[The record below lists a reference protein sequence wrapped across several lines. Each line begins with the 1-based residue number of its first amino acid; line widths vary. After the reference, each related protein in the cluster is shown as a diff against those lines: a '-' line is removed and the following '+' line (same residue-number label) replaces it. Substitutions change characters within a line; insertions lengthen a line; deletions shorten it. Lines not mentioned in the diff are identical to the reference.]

1 MGGAIQPAVSLE
13 PTAISGGTRAKSPS
27 IFDNDD
33 DRHLLASK
41 DGAGAGAGT
50 IAAGKSSIVDE
61 AADSPARPSVL
72 ATNALN
78 FISTATPATL
88 AAVAVAISAVIYA
101 LLGRIGLVLIGAIG
115 GVLVCI
121 SVQVRNPAIA
131 QAVRG
136 EQGPDVLARVWNELR
151 IPEADKTKPDGRD
164 DDQDEITFKSF
175 DDFRPETREAL
186 SGLVDAVVRDY
197 IKWWYSPII
206 PGDHSFPLAC
216 RKTLNSY
223 LLSIS
228 NRLSKKRP
236 ADAFLDLLTNSSSI
250 LIALLSELAAAF
262 ADLPPESNMT
272 AADAVYNYLASNPDS
287 RLANLVNQRQQ
298 AAKLRAVA
306 EDLLGFLD
314 QGCQS
319 CDPARVFLREILA
332 NSVLDSALQICSK
345 AEWINGWIVYLLEAG
360 EPDLNQAIDVGM
372 QTGRD
377 TASNLFADI
386 DGNVGNIGIV
396 KPVAA
401 RSSAEMDRNRRKE
414 SLGHKKKLSMTDE
427 GLEEAMEEMKRMN
440 DIITRDVQHKHQD
453 SDPSSKSLELV
464 SESHDSTKKPFSPS
478 TDQSR
483 NSAASNLAEDPR
495 LSTTT
500 TASSF
505 SIKGDAQNTPI
516 TPRSTF
522 ESSSSRPSSS
532 SSSSPPPPPPQPQ
545 TQPPTQPQSQS
556 QSQLQPAAQQFTKNN
571 QITPSKG
578 QAEGVD
584 DENDDDSPKKPPLTL
599 HNASFTLHDDSPGD
613 DSKIRTKP
621 HWDYL
626 IQVEPS
632 SSAHSGWMIVRRYS
646 DFGTLHEIMRRIAT
660 ISGATAFTE
669 LHKELPSWK
678 IHTRQ
683 SLRGELERYL
693 RDACWYQS
701 LAESEGMKRFLE
713 KSQGHSHGLITTKGF
728 AWDTVGKS
736 MLDVLTT
743 SPKDAIMEG
752 GKTLVGGVSGVFGNI
767 AGLTRKSAT
776 SQSVDMTPSAANN
789 RLSISTPSPRMEN
802 SRSPARSSERASMDS
817 QRSSIISTQPGKVAP
832 MSRRP
837 SNQFQG
843 DLVEA
848 AELGRIGRSMERMEA
863 AGSAS
868 ASASASARVSRSHSR
883 ASSLAALRSPS
894 TMSLDLARL
903 PPPPDDMPS
912 DHESVNG
919 GEEAAQSRQHD
930 IYQTIRGVA
939 SAPSATATTNANANA
954 NAPPSLL
961 PIVNASKKPIAKPA
975 KQYAQMSEQETR
987 VAVELLFAVINEM
1000 YTLSSAWNIRRTL
1013 LAAAKSFLLR
1023 PGNPSL
1029 LTVQSLIQSSVLD
1042 ANTSDAGIATQL
1054 RKLRENVLPTEQ
1066 ERASW
1071 PAEMTTDEKEKL
1083 AIKAR
1088 RLLIQSGVP
1097 AALMGVMGQAATG
1110 EALGRVFDCLQI
1122 EEVARG
1128 LIFGLLLQAV
1138 RIVTH

>member
-1 MGGAIQPAVSLE
+1 MGGAVQAAAPLE
-13 PTAISGGTRAKSPS
+13 SSAESNATQSSTIANNENSINLLDLKDGSNSPGTTAEDSAESTTRAS
-27 IFDNDD
+27 
-33 DRHLLASK
+33 
-41 DGAGAGAGT
+41 
-50 IAAGKSSIVDE
+50 
-61 AADSPARPSVL
+61 
-72 ATNALN
+72 ALVAKALE
-78 FISTATPATL
+78 FVSEATPVTL
-88 AAVAVAISAVIYA
+88 GSLAVAISAVLYA
-101 LLGRIGLVLIGAIG
+101 LLGRIGLLLIGALG
-115 GVLVCI
+115 GVLLFI
-121 SVQVRNPAIA
+121 SVEARSPVIA

-136 EQGPDVLARVWNELR
+136 EQGGDVLARVWNELK
-151 IPEADKTKPDGRD
+151 IAGADTTGADGQADDEDEA
-164 DDQDEITFKSF
+164 TFKTF
-175 DDFRPETREAL
+175 DDFRPETRDAL
-186 SGLVDAVVRDY
+186 CGLVDAVVRDY

-216 RKTLNSY
+216 RKALNSY

-228 NRLSKKRP
+228 NRISKKRP

-250 LIALLSELAAAF
+250 LIALLSELASAF

-287 RLANLVNQRQQ
+287 RLAILLNQRQQ
-298 AAKLRAVA
+298 AAKFRTVA
-306 EDLLGFLD
+306 EELLGFLD
-314 QGCQS
+314 QGS
-319 CDPARVFLREILA
+319 RNCDPARIFLREILA
-332 NSVLDSALQICSK
+332 NSVLESTLQTCSK

-377 TASNLFADI
+377 AGPNLFADI
-386 DGNVGNIGIV
+386 DGNVGNIGIA

-401 RSSAEMDRNRRKE
+401 RSSSEMDRNRRRE
-414 SLGHKKKLSMTDE
+414 SLGHKKRLSRADE
-427 GLEEAMEEMKRMN
+427 ELEGAMDEMKKMN
-440 DIITRDVQHKHQD
+440 AMIAHDGQQKQRDSVQLVEK
-453 SDPSSKSLELV
+453 SDRSNKSLELG
-464 SESHDSTKKPFSPS
+464 SESSLDKTSKETIQSSQGSEALGGVADTSSTTATATATDRSSSTKGES
-478 TDQSR
+478 
-483 NSAASNLAEDPR
+483 E
-495 LSTTT
+495 
-500 TASSF
+500 
-505 SIKGDAQNTPI
+505 NTPV
-516 TPRSTF
+516 TPQSMI
-522 ESSSSRPSSS
+522 ESSCSQPSS
-532 SSSSPPPPPPQPQ
+532 SSSSPPEPQ
-545 TQPPTQPQSQS
+545 TST
-556 QSQLQPAAQQFTKNN
+556 QQFTRFD
-571 QITPSKG
+571 QIVPAS
-578 QAEGVD
+578 QAEEAED
-584 DENDDDSPKKPPLTL
+584 DGPRKAHLTL

-613 DSKIRTKP
+613 NNKIRTKP
-621 HWDYL
+621 NWDYL

-646 DFGTLHEIMRRIAT
+646 DFRTLHEIIRRIAT

-678 IHTRQ
+678 IHTRE

-713 KSQGHSHGLITTKGF
+713 KSQGHTHGNTTKGF
-728 AWDTVGKS
+728 AGWETVGKS

-743 SPKDAIMEG
+743 APKGALMEG

-767 AGLTRKSAT
+767 TGLARKST
-776 SQSVDMTPSAANN
+776 TQSVDSTPPSAPN
-789 RLSISTPSPRMEN
+789 RLSLSATSPRMEN
-802 SRSPARSSERASMDS
+802 TRSPARSLERASMDS
-817 QRSSIISTQPGKVAP
+817 QRSIISTQPGKMAP

-837 SNQFQG
+837 SYQSQSEG
-843 DLVEA
+843 
-848 AELGRIGRSMERMEA
+848 AEGESARTGRSMERVE
-863 AGSAS
+863 AGSLPAS
-868 ASASASARVSRSHSR
+868 VRASESHSR

-894 TMSLDLARL
+894 SISLDLTRL

-912 DHESVNG
+912 DYESING
-919 GEEAAQSRQHD
+919 GEDAAQSRQQQHD
-930 IYQTIRGVA
+930 IYQTIRGVPSSSVTFVAGTNA
-939 SAPSATATTNANANA
+939 SAPPSQPAT
-954 NAPPSLL
+954 
-961 PIVNASKKPIAKPA
+961 VNGTKKTPAKPT

-1054 RKLRENVLPTEQ
+1054 CKLRENTLPTAQ
-1066 ERASW
+1066 ERESW
-1071 PAEMTTDEKEKL
+1071 PAEMTTEEKEKL

-1088 RLLIQSGVP
+1088 KLLIQSGVP